1 MSTSFVS
8 AVTIYTTNR
17 QHQKKERKKSLVFR
31 PEQRKA
37 SKAVRR
43 PLIVS
48 IEKMGEDE

>member
-37 SKAVRR
+37 SKAVR